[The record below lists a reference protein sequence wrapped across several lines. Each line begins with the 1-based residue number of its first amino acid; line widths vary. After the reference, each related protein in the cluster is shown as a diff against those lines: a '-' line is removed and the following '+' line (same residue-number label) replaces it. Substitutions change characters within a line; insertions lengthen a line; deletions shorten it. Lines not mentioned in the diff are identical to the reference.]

1 MSKKLS
7 TTRTTPKKKN
17 GKKSSKTPS
26 QARND
31 ILTCLNE
38 IVDPFTDKD
47 KDAVWAYFDNH
58 CAYCD
63 DFIERKSRNG
73 HMDHLVSKKDN
84 GLNHISNRVL
94 ACNICNGDHK
104 RDTAWED
111 FILTRK
117 GNTKDHAC
125 RISKIKDWRMSK
137 APSEDEEKKLK
148 LLRSKAS
155 ELSKDVI
162 SVLDVKIDELKKLK

>member
-1 MSKKLS
+1 MSKKLFKTK
-7 TTRTTPKKKN
+7 TTSKKS

-38 IVDPFTDKD
+38 IIDPFTDKD
-47 KDAVWAYFDNH
+47 KDTVWAHFDSH

-73 HMDHLVSKKDN
+73 HMDHLISKKDN

-104 RDTAWED
+104 RDSAWED

-117 GNTKDHAC
+117 GNSKDHKE
-125 RISKIKDWRMSK
+125 RISKIKGWVSTQTLT
-137 APSEDEEKKLK
+137 DEEVNKLK
-148 LLRSKAS
+148 SLRSKAS

-162 SVLDVKIDELKKLK
+162 SVLDKKIEELRKLK